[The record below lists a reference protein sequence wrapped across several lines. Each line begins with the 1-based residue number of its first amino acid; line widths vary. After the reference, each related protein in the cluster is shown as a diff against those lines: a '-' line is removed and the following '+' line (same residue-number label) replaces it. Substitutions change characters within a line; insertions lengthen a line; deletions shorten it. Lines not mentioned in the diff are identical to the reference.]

1 MRAFCYAVL
10 LAGLVAC
17 DDAPQALPQPLDGK
31 WAVDS
36 TSPASTGL
44 LRTMTLVQHGSTVSG
59 SGTGMGVD
67 VPIPFDITGSYH
79 PDPMDG
85 PALVELR
92 IQRVDGGRVTAD
104 FQGTLAPD
112 RLTGSVVYRYY
123 YGVSSVDSVT
133 GTLSFKRP

>member
-1 MRAFCYAVL
+1 ML

-17 DDAPQALPQPLDGK
+17 VDDAPEAPSQPLDGK

-36 TSPASTGL
+36 SSLDLPGL

-59 SGTGMGVD
+59 TGTGRGVD
-67 VPIPFDITGSYH
+67 VPIPFDIIGSYH
-79 PDPMDG
+79 PDPAAG

-92 IQRVDGGRVTAD
+92 IERVDGGQVTAD
-104 FQGTLAPD
+104 FQGTLTAE

-123 YGVSSVDSVT
+123 YGMSSVDSIT
-133 GTLSFKRP
+133 GTVSFKRT